1 MGKLRDALI
10 ALDKGAVLEVV
21 NGDLAGGRDPLELVD
36 EAREG
41 LEEVGRKFDEGEF
54 FLMELMGAARIFK
67 AAAEIINPAIK
78 EKYGNIKSKGKVL
91 VGTVAGDIH
100 NLGKDIV
107 KVLLEC
113 QGIEV
118 VDLGVDVQIEAF
130 VERIKSD
137 QPQVV
142 GLSALLTASIP
153 QMKATV
159 QQIEKA
165 GLRDQVKII
174 CGGGIV
180 GEVNIEEV
188 QADFAT
194 TDANEGV
201 GVIAN
206 WIAQG

>member
-1 MGKLRDALI
+1 MGELTDALI
-10 ALDKGAVLEVV
+10 ALDKDSVLEVV
-21 NGDLAGGRDPLELVD
+21 NSDLDEGRDPLELVD

-41 LEEVGRKFDEGEF
+41 LEEVGEKFDAGEF
-54 FLMELMGAARIFK
+54 FLMELIRAAQIFK
-67 AAAEIINPAIK
+67 AATEIINPAIQ
-78 EKYGNIKSKGKVL
+78 ERYGGIDSKGKVL

-100 NLGKDIV
+100 DLGKNIV

-113 QGIEV
+113 QGYEV
-118 VDLGVDVQIEAF
+118 VDLGVDVPIETF

-153 QMKATV
+153 QMRATV
-159 QQIEKA
+159 REIEKA
-165 GLRDQVKII
+165 GLRDKVKII

-180 GEVNIEEV
+180 GEVALDLV

-201 GVIAN
+201 GVIN
-206 WIAQG
+206 GWIDQG